1 MSRNGFRI
9 SVTFACLLA
18 AGCATT
24 TTPTVDATAQHA
36 AAAYLAADFTC
47 THASAED
54 TGMKLLNVMPEK
66 YTDKCVRFD
75 AFTDGTTLYVDAKG
89 MKPAKAS
96 DAGLYWKD
104 AATAHHLK
112 MGPSFVTIVGRFRDC
127 AQHNAMVRKSGGAIE
142 AGACQT
148 ASKAVFISEAAI
160 TPTAMD

>member
-1 MSRNGFRI
+1 MSRNRFPL
-9 SVTFACLLA
+9 SVALSAILL
-18 AGCATT
+18 AGCASTT
-24 TTPTVDATAQHA
+24 APTTDTTAERA

-47 THASAED
+47 TRASAED

-66 YTDKCVRFD
+66 YIDKCVRFD

-96 DAGLYWKD
+96 DAALYWKD
-104 AATAHHLK
+104 ANIAHHLK

-127 AQHNAMVRKSGGAIE
+127 AQHNAMVRQSGTATV
-142 AGACQT
+142 ADACQT
-148 ASKAVFISEAAI
+148 ASKAVFISEAQI